1 MCPGWGP
8 WQDADPLVRS
18 DLPLSFTEQW
28 PQPSSDPAVIGEESI
43 FAAGDW
49 RSEQI
54 ECPYSDKQACVGWIR
69 WDFGGPLASYFVFS
83 EAQERQ
89 YLLHGHQDVGIVG
102 ALGKGPPPANLDLF
116 SIQFGAR
123 GGSQHLLVSASRG
136 SLIKRLTVLS
146 VACQGANG
154 KAIPIRDIEFR
165 ASAAVGG
172 LRTDY
177 CVAKSSAGLRA
188 LAVAALGRKPA
199 AVLEWVGD
207 VPAAESP
214 YTP

>member
-1 MCPGWGP
+1 MSVLRQPGLRRMDSVGLRWATRVVLCLFGSSRATISP
-8 WQDADPLVRS
+8 SRS
-18 DLPLSFTEQW
+18 PRRWHS
-28 PQPSSDPAVIGEESI
+28 
-43 FAAGDW
+43 W
-49 RSEQI
+49 R
-54 ECPYSDKQACVGWIR
+54 AW
-69 WDFGGPLASYFVFS
+69 
-83 EAQERQ
+83 
-89 YLLHGHQDVGIVG
+89 
-102 ALGKGPPPANLDLF
+102 KGPPPANLDLF